1 VEGGAGG
8 AGGAAGVGGRA
19 YWLCQAA
26 GWGLYSLYVLTLA
39 AQYERGWHLKSIV
52 SVVGFLLVVCPL
64 VSHALRA
71 WIIRNRWL
79 DMPAARM
86 LPRAA
91 LAVLLIAPALGLATA
106 VVNVEILRNG
116 EWRNWFPQVTFGI
129 ASGYAMVFS
138 IWLWIYF
145 SVQDRRRRRALELH
159 TLKLEVVAH
168 DARLRMLESQ
178 LNPHFLFNALNS
190 VRALVVEDP
199 HRAQTMITRLAE
211 LLRYT
216 LHTGGAVRGDVV
228 TLDDEIRAAEDYLAI
243 ERVRFEERL
252 SVEVDVDAV
261 ARRQRVPRMLVLTL
275 VENAVKH
282 GISRLTDG
290 GRVRITA
297 KVAGDRLQVR
307 VANSGSLPGNAAA
320 TGVGLSNA
328 RERLQLIYG
337 SAASLTLEPEGTSV
351 VASVSTPL
359 QPAMAEAA
367 S

>member
-26 GWGLYSLYVLTLA
+26 GWGLYSLYVLT
-39 AQYERGWHLKSIV
+39 
-52 SVVGFLLVVCPL
+52 
-64 VSHALRA
+64 
-71 WIIRNRWL
+71 
-79 DMPAARM
+79 
-86 LPRAA
+86 
-91 LAVLLIAPALGLATA
+91 
-106 VVNVEILRNG
+106 
-116 EWRNWFPQVTFGI
+116 
-129 ASGYAMVFS
+129 
-138 IWLWIYF
+138 
-145 SVQDRRRRRALELH
+145 
-159 TLKLEVVAH
+159 
-168 DARLRMLESQ
+168 
-178 LNPHFLFNALNS
+178 
-190 VRALVVEDP
+190 
-199 HRAQTMITRLAE
+199 
-211 LLRYT
+211 
-216 LHTGGAVRGDVV
+216 
-228 TLDDEIRAAEDYLAI
+228 
-243 ERVRFEERL
+243 
-252 SVEVDVDAV
+252 
-261 ARRQRVPRMLVLTL
+261 LVLTL